1 MARDGWSALFS
12 TAFKQSK
19 NSMALVDE
27 QRRHVDVNNAYLRL
41 LGHAR
46 DDVIGRPVA
55 EFLVG
60 GPLMTPA
67 QWAAALAAGHFMGE
81 AQMIRAD
88 GSTVDVQWAGHT
100 EVVTGQ
106 RLVLFVAL
114 STSRWGAS
122 FRRTADADGDPRDL
136 SARELEIVRLIARGE
151 SGPEIAR
158 RAPHRPRHRAH
169 ARPQRDEEG
178 RRALA
183 RPSRRQGP
191 GQRRRPRLSE
201 ITQLRYRRRMRR
213 RRSCPRAGGWGTT
226 VGRARAAWDAGA
238 RPPPQ
243 PRGKT
248 RRSETA
254 RGHLRAV
261 SAFAASVGR
270 GVPRG

>member
-60 GPLMTPA
+60 GPLMSPA

-114 STSRWGAS
+114 STSRWGSS

-151 SGPEIAR
+151 SGPEIAAELHIAHDTVR
-158 RAPHRPRHRAH
+158 THVRNAMKKVGARSRAH
-169 ARPQRDEEG
+169 LVAKVLGNGDVLG
-178 RRALA
+178 
-183 RPSRRQGP
+183 
-191 GQRRRPRLSE
+191 
-201 ITQLRYRRRMRR
+201 
-213 RRSCPRAGGWGTT
+213 
-226 VGRARAAWDAGA
+226 
-238 RPPPQ
+238 
-243 PRGKT
+243 
-248 RRSETA
+248 
-254 RGHLRAV
+254 
-261 SAFAASVGR
+261 
-270 GVPRG
+270 

>member
-60 GPLMTPA
+60 GPLMSPA

-88 GSTVDVQWAGHT
+88 GSTVAVQWAGHT

-114 STSRWGAS
+114 STSRWGGS
-122 FRRTADADGDPRDL
+122 FRRTADAHAEPRDL

-151 SGPEIAR
+151 SGPEIAAELHIAHDTVR
-158 RAPHRPRHRAH
+158 THVRNAMKKVGARSRAH
-169 ARPQRDEEG
+169 LVAKVLGNGDVLG
-178 RRALA
+178 
-183 RPSRRQGP
+183 
-191 GQRRRPRLSE
+191 
-201 ITQLRYRRRMRR
+201 
-213 RRSCPRAGGWGTT
+213 
-226 VGRARAAWDAGA
+226 
-238 RPPPQ
+238 
-243 PRGKT
+243 
-248 RRSETA
+248 
-254 RGHLRAV
+254 
-261 SAFAASVGR
+261 
-270 GVPRG
+270 